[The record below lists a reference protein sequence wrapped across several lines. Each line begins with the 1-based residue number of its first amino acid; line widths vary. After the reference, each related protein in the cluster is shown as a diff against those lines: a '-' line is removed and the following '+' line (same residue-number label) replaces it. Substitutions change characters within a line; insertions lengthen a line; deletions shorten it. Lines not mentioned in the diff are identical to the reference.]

1 MNNIKIILIML
12 NINISLLVL
21 TDIRIRTHLGGV
33 SCIQHRTP

>member
-12 NINISLLVL
+12 KLNISLLVL
-21 TDIRIRTHLGGV
+21 KDIRIRAHLEGM